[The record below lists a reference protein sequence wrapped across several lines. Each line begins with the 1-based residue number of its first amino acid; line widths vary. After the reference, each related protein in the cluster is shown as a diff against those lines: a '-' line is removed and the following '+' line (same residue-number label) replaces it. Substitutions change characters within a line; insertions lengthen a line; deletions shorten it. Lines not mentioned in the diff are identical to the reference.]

1 MRINKYL
8 SSCGVAS
15 RRKCDD
21 LIKSGVVKVNGK
33 VLTELG
39 YDVKEDIDQV
49 TVRSKPMK
57 ATEQFVYYKLNKP
70 KGYVCT
76 TDDEKNRRTVMDLMR
91 GVKTRI
97 FPVGRLDYDTE
108 GLLILTNDGDI
119 ANKIMKPCSEIGK
132 TYVVKIDENISKE
145 EIDILTKGVDIDG
158 YITRD
163 CNVDVFESNSEGTR
177 LEITIFEGK
186 NRQIRKMFEKI
197 EKNITYLKRISIG
210 KIKLGG
216 LSRGEYTTLNKKELD
231 YLRSL

>member
-119 ANKIMKPCSEIGK
+119 SNKIMKPSSEIGK